1 MSSQLDIRK
10 IYVDTKFKTADSKSD
25 SDFYIDLP
33 RTLQTSENTK
43 AFIDEIAIP
52 NVMKVIDARNQK
64 LYVSIFSND
73 SRYDQIVTIPT
84 NNYSGVTFAS
94 ALQTALNSLATLMQT
109 ISMNLKMQFTVTYD
123 YTNNNM
129 NITLAD
135 NRTGIIIIG
144 NVLTVKIYSDADI
157 MMGVDGRT
165 SVNMMD
171 VDNINE
177 VISLQ
182 RTVKLTKDTPFN
194 AVINLRSLK
203 PFTHIVNIY
212 RVMTLFRF
220 FSKIQ

>member
-33 RTLQTSENTK
+33 RTLQTSENTI

-73 SRYDQIVTIPT
+73 TRYDQIVTIPT

-129 NITLAD
+129 NVTLAD
-135 NRTGIIIIG
+135 NRTGIILVG

-194 AVINLRSLK
+194 AVINLRTLII
-203 PFTHIVNIY
+203 FTYIVNIY
-212 RVMTLFRF
+212 QVMTLFRF
-220 FSKIQ
+220 FFKIQ